1 MQTRTKIRFM
11 AHVVLR
17 RHLVVRLRLLLVV
30 RRLPGTV
37 RHQGKYPGRLP
48 LACRPSRQM
57 ALARHLISRG
67 IQPKSPATATR
78 RRRLR
83 AASL

>member
-1 MQTRTKIRFM
+1 M

-37 RHQGKYPGRLP
+37 RHQGKYRDRLP
-48 LACRPSRQM
+48 LVCRPSRQM
-57 ALARHLISRG
+57 ALAR
-67 IQPKSPATATR
+67 R
-78 RRRLR
+78 RVGRRM
-83 AASL
+83 